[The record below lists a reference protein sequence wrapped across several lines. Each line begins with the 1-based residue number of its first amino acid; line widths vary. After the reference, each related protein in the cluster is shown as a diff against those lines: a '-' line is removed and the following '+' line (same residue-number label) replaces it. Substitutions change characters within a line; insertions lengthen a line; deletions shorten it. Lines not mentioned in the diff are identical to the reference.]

1 MNFIFLTIAAYFIGS
16 LPSAFLVSK
25 IKGIDIFKVGT
36 QQAGTTNV
44 FREVSR
50 RLGVLVLVLDILKGL
65 TIIFFAILFS
75 VAQIE
80 FLIICLF
87 CIFGH
92 WNSVFTKFK
101 GGDGIAILLGFML
114 GLSVIYFLAGLATFL
129 VLWSTI
135 TRHYSRPTL
144 IALPCS
150 IIVFVLLAT
159 FTQTEITT
167 GYILSVP
174 LITLSVLLHS
184 VIQQKKKPELYL

>member
-1 MNFIFLTIAAYFIGS
+1 MNFIFLAIMAYFIGS
-16 LPSAFLVSK
+16 LPSAFMVSK
-25 IKGIDIFKVGT
+25 IQGIDIFKVGT

-50 RLGVLVLVLDILKGL
+50 RLGVLVLILDILKGL

-80 FLIICLF
+80 FLMMCLF

-101 GGDGIAILLGFML
+101 GGDGLAILVGFLL
-114 GLSVIYFLAGLATFL
+114 GLSVISFLASLATFL

-135 TRHYSRPTL
+135 ARHYRRPTL
-144 IALPCS
+144 IAVPFS

-159 FTQTEITT
+159 LTQTEITT
-167 GYILSVP
+167 GYILSIP
-174 LITLSVLLHS
+174 LIALSVLFHS
-184 VIQQKKKPELYL
+184 AIQHKKKPELYL